1 MPGGQGLTEA
11 DRVVLKII
19 NDDEE
24 MDEHISAMHLI
35 NHFKSYEASLTK
47 YNVSE
52 YELFD
57 KLSIKNKNIENYR
70 STLEGGLEEY
80 IDTSSSAPHLMRA
93 RTRYP

>member
-11 DRVVLKII
+11 DRVVLQII

-47 YNVSE
+47 YQVSE
-52 YELFD
+52 DELFE
-57 KLSIKNKNIENYR
+57 KLSIKNKKIENY
-70 STLEGGLEEY
+70 SMSA
-80 IDTSSSAPHLMRA
+80 DNNSSS
-93 RTRYP
+93 

>member
-11 DRVVLKII
+11 DRVVLQII

-47 YNVSE
+47 YQVSE
-52 YELFD
+52 DELFE
-57 KLSIKNKNIENYR
+57 KLSIKNKRIENY
-70 STLEGGLEEY
+70 SMSA
-80 IDTSSSAPHLMRA
+80 DNKSSS
-93 RTRYP
+93 